1 MGAKHIYLSTSAA
14 YIWASAAY
22 TRASTAYIGAS
33 AAYLSESE
41 NKAKLSL
48 AELGNKPNA
57 WAMSIPKTAMFLLA

>member
-41 NKAKLSL
+41 NKANLSP
-48 AELGNKPNA
+48 AELGNSYSKE
-57 WAMSIPKTAMFLLA
+57 TY